1 MPYSFLHVAAM
12 RNDVEKAEQ
21 LINGEAPDD
30 VHVWKSM
37 PLEMQNRNLDPV
49 FVDGGQLLPAR
60 SAPAQQW
67 RALTREV

>member
-30 VHVWKSM
+30 AHVWKSM

-49 FVDGGQLLPAR
+49 FVDGGQLPAHAR
-60 SAPAQQW
+60 TLCPSSAVA
-67 RALTREV
+67 RTDS